1 MLKYKYIY
9 IYIYRKRERE
19 RWVQVTS
26 GVILKSYIFFKP
38 LNLSKSNGQKRPSLI
53 LIFWLGSH

>member
-9 IYIYRKRERE
+9 RERERERE

-26 GVILKSYIFFKP
+26 GVILKSYTFFKP

-53 LIFWLGSH
+53 LIFWLWSH